1 MPSASATCG
10 PSDSPGSVNATT
22 LNLSGLPG
30 PYPASF
36 RSSFARAGLKPY
48 ILSKRL
54 AHSGVNPS
62 DLSDQPVTYVGG
74 PLPANTHAV
83 RSFRVIALLSPRRTF
98 LFVHDTSG
106 LKARSPRREYCP
118 PR

>member
-10 PSDSPGSVNATT
+10 PSDSPGSVNARI

-54 AHSGVNPS
+54 AHSWLTPS
-62 DLSDQPVTYVGG
+62 DLSDQPVTYVGV
-74 PLPANTHAV
+74 PLPANTDALS
-83 RSFRVIALLSPRRTF
+83 SFRLIAMLRACRTF
-98 LFVHDTSG
+98 LFVHATSA
-106 LKARSPRREYCP
+106 L
-118 PR
+118 

>member
-54 AHSGVNPS
+54 AHSELNPS
-62 DLSDQPVTYVGG
+62 DLSDQPLTYVGV
-74 PLPANTHAV
+74 PLRPNTDALS
-83 RSFRVIALLSPRRTF
+83 SFRLIALLIHCRFF
-98 LFVHDTSG
+98 LFVYG
-106 LKARSPRREYCP
+106 
-118 PR
+118 